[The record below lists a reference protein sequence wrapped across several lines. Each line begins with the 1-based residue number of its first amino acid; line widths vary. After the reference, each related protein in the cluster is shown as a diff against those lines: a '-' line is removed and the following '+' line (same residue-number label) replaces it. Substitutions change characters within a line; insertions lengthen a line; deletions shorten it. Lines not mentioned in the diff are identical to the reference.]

1 MIFFVK
7 RRKSWFSSIWL
18 WTFLLTTK
26 VNADNYIT
34 IDVNVESPDYKIS
47 VFLDSTAT
55 NVAGFAV
62 SIQHLSSE
70 QQDLHEFASNIEVN
84 PQFNFSDISSDKTN
98 ISGMSISGVQVP
110 ENGLLSLFSYEIP
123 LVNGLIS
130 TSFEI
135 TANEE
140 SFFDG
145 DGIPFAVSNFVDIN
159 LIYIDTDLD
168 GVEDVSDAFPFDA
181 SETLDNDAD
190 GIGNNADS
198 DDDNDGV
205 LDDDDTFPFD
215 KSESVDTD
223 SDGVGNNADPD
234 DDNDGVEDTL
244 DVFPL
249 DALETLDNDAD
260 GIGNNA
266 DSDDDND
273 GVLDDDDTFPFDTSE
288 SVDTDSD
295 GIGNNAD
302 PDDDNDGVED
312 TLDVFPLDASESLDY
327 DADGIGDN
335 ADPDDDNDG
344 VEDTLD
350 VFPLDASES
359 LDYDADGIG
368 DNADPDDDNDGV
380 FDTDDGDPLN
390 ADIGIHRS
398 QLISVVGNPLVVNG
412 QSIKISLN
420 YDTSDGDNQL
430 LGIGV
435 RVHYSSEILTFAG
448 TENAIANDLYAN
460 GDGPYQDESDFDNDL
475 STDKYIIFGWTSLI
489 GNWPDVSLP
498 ASLVDMVFN
507 AELGII
513 DQTSITTPIN
523 FSKVSSTEGYNFG
536 ATNYTLTVLAATWD
550 FDGNSEVD
558 ALTDG
563 LLLLRYLFDVRG
575 ESLTSNII
583 SPNAIM
589 SHSQIAL
596 NMESNVVIAD
606 IDKDGESDALTD
618 GLLLLRYLF
627 DVRGESLISGVVS
640 SAAERSTEAE
650 IESYIEQYM
659 PKNY

>member
-1 MIFFVK
+1 MIFFLK

-18 WTFLLTTK
+18 WTFLLITK

-84 PQFNFSDISSDKTN
+84 PQFNFFDISSDKTN

-123 LVNGLIS
+123 LLNGLIS

-168 GVEDVSDAFPFDA
+168 GKDDLVDTDDDNDGVEDESDAFQFDASETLDNDADGIGNNADSDDDNDGVEDTLDVFPFDA

-205 LDDDDTFPFD
+205 
-215 KSESVDTD
+215 
-223 SDGVGNNADPD
+223 
-234 DDNDGVEDTL
+234 EDTL
-244 DVFPL
+244 DVFPF
-249 DALETLDNDAD
+249 DASETLDNDAD

-266 DSDDDND
+266 DS
-273 GVLDDDDTFPFDTSE
+273 
-288 SVDTDSD
+288 
-295 GIGNNAD
+295 
-302 PDDDNDGVED
+302 DDDNDGVED

-335 ADPDDDNDG
+335 SDPDDDNDG

-380 FDTDDGDPLN
+380 FDTDDGDPHN

-398 QLISVVGNPLVVNG
+398 QLISVEGNPLVVNG

-435 RVHYSSEILTFAG
+435 RVHYSSEILTFVG
-448 TENAIANDLYAN
+448 TENAIANHLYAN

-475 STDKYIIFGWTSLI
+475 STDKYIIFGWSSLI

-498 ASLVDMVFN
+498 ASLVDVVFN
-507 AELGII
+507 ADLGII

-563 LLLLRYLFDVRG
+563 LLLMRYLFDVRG

-583 SPNAIM
+583 APDATM

-606 IDKDGESDALTD
+606 IDKDGEVDALTD

-627 DVRGESLISGVVS
+627 DARGESLISGVVS

>member
-1 MIFFVK
+1 MIFFLK

-18 WTFLLTTK
+18 WTFLLITK

-84 PQFNFSDISSDKTN
+84 PQFNFFDISSDKTN

-168 GVEDVSDAFPFDA
+168 GKDDLVDTDDDNDGVDDESDAFPFDA

-205 LDDDDTFPFD
+205 
-215 KSESVDTD
+215 
-223 SDGVGNNADPD
+223 
-234 DDNDGVEDTL
+234 
-244 DVFPL
+244 
-249 DALETLDNDAD
+249 
-260 GIGNNA
+260 
-266 DSDDDND
+266 
-273 GVLDDDDTFPFDTSE
+273 
-288 SVDTDSD
+288 
-295 GIGNNAD
+295 
-302 PDDDNDGVED
+302 ED

-335 ADPDDDNDG
+335 SDPDDDNDG

-380 FDTDDGDPLN
+380 FDTDDGDPHN

-398 QLISVVGNPLVVNG
+398 QLISVEGNPLVVNG

-435 RVHYSSEILTFAG
+435 RVHYSSEILTFVG
-448 TENAIANDLYAN
+448 TENAIANHLYAN

-475 STDKYIIFGWTSLI
+475 STDKYIIFGWSSLI

-498 ASLVDMVFN
+498 ASLVDVVFN
-507 AELGII
+507 ADLGII

-563 LLLLRYLFDVRG
+563 LLLMRYLFDVRG

-583 SPNAIM
+583 APDATM

-606 IDKDGESDALTD
+606 IDKDGEVDALTD

-627 DVRGESLISGVVS
+627 DARGESLISGVVS

>member
-1 MIFFVK
+1 MIFFLK

-18 WTFLLTTK
+18 WTFLLITK

-84 PQFNFSDISSDKTN
+84 PQFNFFDISSDKTN

-123 LVNGLIS
+123 LLNGLIS

-168 GVEDVSDAFPFDA
+168 GKDDLVDTDDDNDGVEDESDAFQFDA

-205 LDDDDTFPFD
+205 
-215 KSESVDTD
+215 
-223 SDGVGNNADPD
+223 
-234 DDNDGVEDTL
+234 EDTL
-244 DVFPL
+244 DVFPF
-249 DALETLDNDAD
+249 DASETLDNDAD

-266 DSDDDND
+266 DS
-273 GVLDDDDTFPFDTSE
+273 
-288 SVDTDSD
+288 
-295 GIGNNAD
+295 
-302 PDDDNDGVED
+302 DDDNDGVED

-335 ADPDDDNDG
+335 SDPDDDNDG

-380 FDTDDGDPLN
+380 FDTDDGDPHN

-398 QLISVVGNPLVVNG
+398 QLISVEGNPLVVNG

-435 RVHYSSEILTFAG
+435 RVHYSSEILTFVG
-448 TENAIANDLYAN
+448 TENAIANHLYAN

-475 STDKYIIFGWTSLI
+475 STDKYIIFGWSSLI

-498 ASLVDMVFN
+498 ASLVDVVFN
-507 AELGII
+507 ADLGII

-563 LLLLRYLFDVRG
+563 LLLMRYLFDVRG

-583 SPNAIM
+583 APDATM

-606 IDKDGESDALTD
+606 IDKDGEVDALTD

-627 DVRGESLISGVVS
+627 DARGESLISGVVS

>member
-1 MIFFVK
+1 MIFFLK

-18 WTFLLTTK
+18 WTFLLITK

-84 PQFNFSDISSDKTN
+84 PQFNFFDISSDKTN

-123 LVNGLIS
+123 LLNGLIS

-168 GVEDVSDAFPFDA
+168 GKDDLVDTDDDNDGVEDESDAFQFDA

-205 LDDDDTFPFD
+205 
-215 KSESVDTD
+215 
-223 SDGVGNNADPD
+223 
-234 DDNDGVEDTL
+234 EDTL
-244 DVFPL
+244 DVFPF
-249 DALETLDNDAD
+249 DASETLDNDAD

-266 DSDDDND
+266 DS
-273 GVLDDDDTFPFDTSE
+273 
-288 SVDTDSD
+288 
-295 GIGNNAD
+295 
-302 PDDDNDGVED
+302 
-312 TLDVFPLDASESLDY
+312 
-327 DADGIGDN
+327 
-335 ADPDDDNDG
+335 DDDNDG

-380 FDTDDGDPLN
+380 FDTDDGDPHN

-398 QLISVVGNPLVVNG
+398 QLISVEGNPLVVNG

-435 RVHYSSEILTFAG
+435 RVHYSSEILTFVG
-448 TENAIANDLYAN
+448 TENAIANHLYAN

-475 STDKYIIFGWTSLI
+475 STDKYIIFGWSSLI

-498 ASLVDMVFN
+498 ASLVDVVFN
-507 AELGII
+507 ADLGII

-563 LLLLRYLFDVRG
+563 LLLMRYLFDVRG

-583 SPNAIM
+583 APDATM

-606 IDKDGESDALTD
+606 IDKDGEVDALTD

-627 DVRGESLISGVVS
+627 DARGESLISGVVS

>member
-1 MIFFVK
+1 M
-7 RRKSWFSSIWL
+7 
-18 WTFLLTTK
+18 
-26 VNADNYIT
+26 
-34 IDVNVESPDYKIS
+34 
-47 VFLDSTAT
+47 
-55 NVAGFAV
+55 
-62 SIQHLSSE
+62 
-70 QQDLHEFASNIEVN
+70 
-84 PQFNFSDISSDKTN
+84 
-98 ISGMSISGVQVP
+98 
-110 ENGLLSLFSYEIP
+110 
-123 LVNGLIS
+123 
-130 TSFEI
+130 
-135 TANEE
+135 
-140 SFFDG
+140 
-145 DGIPFAVSNFVDIN
+145 
-159 LIYIDTDLD
+159 
-168 GVEDVSDAFPFDA
+168 
-181 SETLDNDAD
+181 
-190 GIGNNADS
+190 
-198 DDDNDGV
+198 
-205 LDDDDTFPFD
+205 
-215 KSESVDTD
+215 
-223 SDGVGNNADPD
+223 
-234 DDNDGVEDTL
+234 
-244 DVFPL
+244 
-249 DALETLDNDAD
+249 
-260 GIGNNA
+260 
-266 DSDDDND
+266 
-273 GVLDDDDTFPFDTSE
+273 
-288 SVDTDSD
+288 
-295 GIGNNAD
+295 
-302 PDDDNDGVED
+302 
-312 TLDVFPLDASESLDY
+312 
-327 DADGIGDN
+327 
-335 ADPDDDNDG
+335 
-344 VEDTLD
+344 D

-380 FDTDDGDPLN
+380 FDTDDGDPHN

-398 QLISVVGNPLVVNG
+398 QLISVEGNPLVVNG

-435 RVHYSSEILTFAG
+435 RVHYSSEILTFVG
-448 TENAIANDLYAN
+448 TENAIANHLYAN

-475 STDKYIIFGWTSLI
+475 STDKYIIFGWSSLI

-498 ASLVDMVFN
+498 ASLVDVVFN
-507 AELGII
+507 ADLGII

-563 LLLLRYLFDVRG
+563 LLLMRYLFDVRG

-583 SPNAIM
+583 APDATM

-606 IDKDGESDALTD
+606 IDKDGEVDALTD

-627 DVRGESLISGVVS
+627 DARGESLISGVVS

>member
-1 MIFFVK
+1 MIFFLK

-18 WTFLLTTK
+18 WTFLLITK

-84 PQFNFSDISSDKTN
+84 PQFNFFDISSDKTN

-123 LVNGLIS
+123 LLNGLIS

-168 GVEDVSDAFPFDA
+168 GKDDLVDTDDDNDGVEDESDAFQFDA

-205 LDDDDTFPFD
+205 
-215 KSESVDTD
+215 
-223 SDGVGNNADPD
+223 
-234 DDNDGVEDTL
+234 EDTL
-244 DVFPL
+244 DVFHF
-249 DALETLDNDAD
+249 DASETLDNDAD

-273 GVLDDDDTFPFDTSE
+273 GVEDTLDVFPFDASE
-288 SVDTDSD
+288 TLDNDAD

-302 PDDDNDGVED
+302 SDDDNDGVED

-335 ADPDDDNDG
+335 SDPDDDNDG

-380 FDTDDGDPLN
+380 FDTDDGDPHN

-398 QLISVVGNPLVVNG
+398 QLISVEGNPLVVNG

-435 RVHYSSEILTFAG
+435 RVHYSSEILTFVG
-448 TENAIANDLYAN
+448 TENAIANHLYAN

-475 STDKYIIFGWTSLI
+475 STDKYIIFGWSSLI

-498 ASLVDMVFN
+498 ASLVDVVFN
-507 AELGII
+507 ADLGII

-563 LLLLRYLFDVRG
+563 LLLMRYLFDVRG

-583 SPNAIM
+583 APDATM

-606 IDKDGESDALTD
+606 IDKDGEVDALTD

-627 DVRGESLISGVVS
+627 DARGESLISGVVS

>member
-1 MIFFVK
+1 MIFFLK

-18 WTFLLTTK
+18 WTFLLITK

-84 PQFNFSDISSDKTN
+84 PQFNFFDISSDKTN

-123 LVNGLIS
+123 LLNGLIS

-168 GVEDVSDAFPFDA
+168 GKDDLVDTDDDNDGVEDESDAFQFDA

-198 DDDNDGV
+198 
-205 LDDDDTFPFD
+205 
-215 KSESVDTD
+215 
-223 SDGVGNNADPD
+223 
-234 DDNDGVEDTL
+234 
-244 DVFPL
+244 
-249 DALETLDNDAD
+249 
-260 GIGNNA
+260 
-266 DSDDDND
+266 
-273 GVLDDDDTFPFDTSE
+273 
-288 SVDTDSD
+288 
-295 GIGNNAD
+295 
-302 PDDDNDGVED
+302 DDDNDGVED

-335 ADPDDDNDG
+335 SDPDDDNDG

-380 FDTDDGDPLN
+380 FDTDDGDPHN

-398 QLISVVGNPLVVNG
+398 QLISVEGNPLVVNG

-435 RVHYSSEILTFAG
+435 RVHYSSEILTFVG
-448 TENAIANDLYAN
+448 TENAIANHLYAN

-475 STDKYIIFGWTSLI
+475 STDKYIIFGWSSLI

-498 ASLVDMVFN
+498 ASLVDVVFN
-507 AELGII
+507 ADLGII

-563 LLLLRYLFDVRG
+563 LLLMRYLFDVRG

-583 SPNAIM
+583 APDATM

-606 IDKDGESDALTD
+606 IDKDGEVDALTD

-627 DVRGESLISGVVS
+627 DARGESLISGVVS